1 MQRRIQ
7 TSSGGKEGRAWWE
20 RRRRTKKKA
29 KNCKIT
35 KWGAHWS
42 SGSFYNPLDLGLE
55 AVATTKTQFVF
66 FFLLKLKP

>member
-35 KWGAHWS
+35 KWG
-42 SGSFYNPLDLGLE
+42 SFYNPLDLGLE